1 MKIFV
6 PIKENSQRV
15 FRKNFRKL
23 NGVPLYI
30 RLFEKLKDFEVYV
43 DTDSEEIISEL
54 SKRYTNVTAYIR
66 KKSLEGDEVSVCDL
80 INNFIT
86 KFKLKKEWVCQ
97 VHVTSPFLK
106 QETLNVVEVLSKNK
120 KIDSIVSCN
129 VLQTRFWKKEKY
141 GYIPV
146 NHNPTVLQQTQDL
159 AEYYEENS
167 LFYAFRA
174 DMFKK
179 TNMRIGYL
187 PHFYKTEFPENL
199 DIDTEEDWSLV
210 KKIAESN

>member
-1 MKIFV
+1 VKIFV

-43 DTDSEEIISEL
+43 DTDSDKIIDEL
-54 SKRYTNVTAYIR
+54 TARYNNVTAYKR
-66 KKSLEGDEVSVCDL
+66 KKSLEGDEISVCDL

-106 QETLNVVEVLSKNK
+106 METLNAVEILTKSPNF
-120 KIDSIVSCN
+120 DSVVSCN
-129 VLQTRFWKKEKY
+129 ILQTRLWKKENY
-141 GYIPV
+141 GFIPV
-146 NHNPTVLQQTQDL
+146 NHNPVVLQQTQDL
-159 AEYYEENS
+159 AKYYEENS

-174 DMFKK
+174 DLFKK
-179 TNMRIGYL
+179 TNMRIGSTPY
-187 PHFYKTEFPENL
+187 FYETDFPENL

-210 KKIAESN
+210 EKIAESN

>member
-15 FRKNFRKL
+15 PRKNFREIQ
-23 NGVPLYI
+23 GTPLYL

-43 DTDSEEIISEL
+43 DTDSEEIIEVLNS
-54 SKRYTNVTAYIR
+54 RYSNINAYKR
-66 KKSLEGDEVSVCDL
+66 KKLLLGDEVSVCDL
-80 INNFIT
+80 INNFIDL
-86 KFKLKKEWVCQ
+86 FKLDKEWICQ

-106 QETLNVVEVLSKNK
+106 IETLNEVEVLSKNSSF
-120 KIDSIVSCN
+120 DSIVSCN
-129 VLQTRFWKKEKY
+129 LIQTRFWKKENY
-141 GYIPV
+141 GFIPV
-146 NHNPTVLQQTQDL
+146 NHNPMVLQQTQDL

-174 DMFKK
+174 DNFKK
-179 TNMRIGYL
+179 TNTRIGIN
-187 PHFYKTEFPENL
+187 PHFYKTEFPENI

>member
-23 NGVPLYI
+23 NGTPLYI
-30 RLFEKLKDFEVYV
+30 RLFEKLKDFDVYV
-43 DTDSEEIISEL
+43 DTDSDKIINEL
-54 SKRYTNVTAYIR
+54 TTRYSNITAYKR

-106 QETLNVVEVLSKNK
+106 MDTLNAVEILTKSPNFN
-120 KIDSIVSCN
+120 SIVSCN
-129 VLQTRFWKKEKY
+129 ILQTRLWKKENY
-141 GYIPV
+141 GFIPV
-146 NHNPTVLQQTQDL
+146 NHNPVVLQQTQDL
-159 AEYYEENS
+159 AKYYEENS

-174 DMFKK
+174 DLFKK
-179 TNMRIGYL
+179 TNMRIGSTPY
-187 PHFYKTEFPENL
+187 FYETEFPENL

-210 KKIAESN
+210 EKIAESN